1 MGNSTSWKPTNSFF
15 LLLCTVGLFAI
26 LSSTMSKNPVLS
38 LFAKS
43 LGTPDPWMGFVAAA
57 STIPGILVSLPA
69 GALSDVIGR
78 RKMMIFSGV
87 VFASAPFLYL
97 FVTLPWQLILA
108 RFYHGFATAIFVPVA
123 NAAIVE
129 RFPKKKGERISVFS
143 SATMVGRSVAPFLGG
158 YILFV
163 TGSNFHELYVWVG
176 VAGVTAFLLALALY
190 GEKTKQDEIARL
202 EKRSG
207 IKWYSGFFGSWKGVV
222 RNRGVLVASVV
233 ELATYYSFGAFEY
246 FLALYAKSAGLNDFF
261 VGIVMGSQP
270 VTIVIS
276 KPFMGR
282 LSDRFG
288 RRTPILAGLLLASV
302 ALIATPFVSHFI
314 ELIAV
319 SVTYGLGFSL
329 VTSSTPAL
337 VSDLVGEEMS
347 GTAMGF
353 LSTMMDVGQTSGPII
368 TGLIFATAA
377 GFSGSF
383 ISLGLILLVF
393 SGFFFALTR
402 TKT

>member
-1 MGNSTSWKPTNSFF
+1 
-15 LLLCTVGLFAI
+15 
-26 LSSTMSKNPVLS
+26 MSKNPVLS

-43 LGTPDPWMGFVAAA
+43 LRTPDPWMGFVAAA

-69 GALSDVIGR
+69 GALSDAIGR
-78 RKMMIFSGV
+78 RKMMVFSGL

-97 FVTLPWQLILA
+97 LVTLPWQLILV

-129 RFPKKKGERISVFS
+129 RFPKKKGERISAFS
-143 SATMVGRSVAPFLGG
+143 SVTMVGRSVAPFLGG

-163 TGSNFHELYVWVG
+163 TYSNFHELYIWVAA
-176 VAGVTAFLLALALY
+176 AGVTAFLLASTLQE
-190 GEKTKQDEIARL
+190 EKPKRTEDFRL
-202 EKRSG
+202 EKQSG
-207 IKWYSGFFGSWKGVV
+207 IKWHSRFFGPWKEIVK
-222 RNRGVLVASVV
+222 NRGVLVASMV

-246 FLALYAKSAGLNDFF
+246 FLALYAKPVVWNNDFL
-261 VGIVMGSQP
+261 VGIVIGSQA
-270 VTIVIS
+270 VTIMVS

-288 RRTPILAGLLLASV
+288 RRTPILAGLLLAS
-302 ALIATPFVSHFI
+302 ATLIATPFASQFI
-314 ELIAV
+314 ELIV
-319 SVTYGLGFSL
+319 ISVAYGLGFSL
-329 VTSSTPAL
+329 VTSSTSAL

-353 LSTMMDVGQTSGPII
+353 LGTMMDVGQTSGPIV

-383 ISLGLILLVF
+383 TCLALILLVF
-393 SGFFFALTR
+393 GGFFFASTR
-402 TKT
+402 TKM

>member
-15 LLLCTVGLFAI
+15 LLLCAVGLFAI

-57 STIPGILVSLPA
+57 STVPGILISLPA

-78 RKMMIFSGV
+78 RKMVFFSGA

-97 FVTLPWQLILA
+97 LITLPWQLILV

-123 NAAIVE
+123 NATIVE

-163 TGSNFHELYVWVG
+163 TGSNYHELYVWVG
-176 VAGVTAFLLALALY
+176 VAGVTAFLLALALRE
-190 GEKTKQDEIARL
+190 EKPKRDEAPKL

-207 IKWYSGFFGSWKGVV
+207 IKWKGII

-246 FLALYAKSAGLNDFF
+246 FLALYAKSVGLNDFF
-261 VGIVMGSQP
+261 VGVVMGSQP
-270 VTIVIS
+270 VTIVVS

-288 RRTPILAGLLLASV
+288 RRTPILAGLLLASM
-302 ALIATPFVSHFI
+302 ALIVSPFASQFI
-314 ELIAV
+314 ELIV
-319 SVTYGLGFSL
+319 ISVTYGLGFSL

-347 GTAMGF
+347 GAGMGF
-353 LSTMMDVGQTSGPII
+353 LGTMMDIGQTSGPII

-393 SGFFFALTR
+393 SGFFFAS
-402 TKT
+402 TKTKT